1 MNMGLE
7 NPAFHKNSRSQEY
20 NISSLP
26 STACTCLMC
35 VAVTVVKDFFQSLQ
49 MLCSEVLWILLLLS

>member
-26 STACTCLMC
+26 STAYTCLIC

-49 MLCSEVLWILLLLS
+49 MLCSEVL